1 MADFKR
7 YSDKGLIKSEFI
19 EHRTLSSKPFYLVS
33 ELYVIEAAHLLN
45 IDA

>member
-19 EHRTLSSKPFYLVS
+19 EHRTLSSKPFYLLS
-33 ELYVIEAAHLLN
+33 ELYVIESAHLLD

>member
-7 YSDKGLIKSEFI
+7 NSDKGLIKSEFI
-19 EHRTLSSKPFYLVS
+19 KHRILSSKFFYPLS
-33 ELYVIEAAHLLN
+33 ELYVIESTHLLD